1 MECVAPAQR
10 VVSAF
15 TGLPGDPGGVS
26 IFSQDSRSAV
36 SAAEHVGKHS
46 EGIAGCLASA
56 GTGGMAGGPAGSDE
70 LGDTLAQLASNS
82 ISGASISARL
92 VGFLFRSIGNLRL
105 SRDAALFFGAS
116 PVSGLDLIDRGRA
129 PNLGYLGVLAS
140 GGELGPNQERQRERR
155 HSGDDFHPRHSA
167 LSCSRRLTSPGSFTP
182 LA

>member
-82 ISGASISARL
+82 VSGTSVSTRL
-92 VGFLFRSIGNLRL
+92 LSFSFRDIGNLRL
-105 SRDAALFFGAS
+105 FLDTALFLGPSAVGS
-116 PVSGLDLIDRGRA
+116 LHLVDRGLA
-129 PNLGYLGVLAS
+129 PNLGYLGVLAPS
-140 GGELGPNQERQRERR
+140 LGRPSRGKQARTQGQRRDGAPQ
-155 HSGDDFHPRHSA
+155 SSD
-167 LSCSRRLTSPGSFTP
+167 
-182 LA
+182 